1 MSVRIFVILY
11 EGFEESHLKF
21 LDFFKATP
29 AMDIQYA
36 SLDGQNIGKHSV
48 QLALRDIAWD
58 PTHARTRDEVVLL
71 PGAADPKVDL
81 PQDFLDALTS
91 VVINNTLRDIITI
104 DSSIRVLI
112 KIRAESATQIETG
125 RECTFAVPESSP
137 DRSPVENVIWHH
149 SPVVYD
155 GTREKL
161 QVDMVGF
168 QWICSPFEAFGG
180 PIAEGYEDRSRSE
193 VAARVIR
200 ENAKIDNESFSLII
214 DAAAKLAAQGF
225 LEAGTSVLTAF
236 LAVYP
241 NPTDGNMQAIRWPFE
256 FLWEAE
262 GKRPTSLPWEA
273 PSTEQLTQ
281 PTESLSGALGEVLL
295 NTIDTKI
302 ALGDL
307 PTYPYS
313 LKDAAAMCVESG
325 DMQRARR
332 YLDLEFK
339 RIIIMQHPSEWYH
352 LLEYRSLAPLILE
365 GGMGRATGQTPEGA
379 AADAETII
387 AAIQSWSTTRQP
399 RRKAR
404 EDAARKV
411 AGLHLEELLDR
422 LEPSKA
428 DDDGSLRKGPA
439 AEEDIASIEAALG
452 MSLPQDYREFLLV
465 SNGLNSLPTMELPGL
480 RPVGELD
487 WEDTTALGLNEL
499 EVTLGLRLDDEE
511 NTIVPKM
518 GRILM
523 LSAAD
528 DEEQV
533 WLLEP
538 TQVEHTLEIL
548 KSHRGLKRFSQPVG
562 WRVVLW
568 RHWCPE
574 AVWFR
579 SFRGYLEAAAKKV

>member
-1 MSVRIFVILY
+1 MF
-11 EGFEESHLKF
+11 
-21 LDFFKATP
+21 P
-29 AMDIQYA
+29 
-36 SLDGQNIGKHSV
+36 
-48 QLALRDIAWD
+48 
-58 PTHARTRDEVVLL
+58 
-71 PGAADPKVDL
+71 
-81 PQDFLDALTS
+81 
-91 VVINNTLRDIITI
+91 
-104 DSSIRVLI
+104 
-112 KIRAESATQIETG
+112 
-125 RECTFAVPESSP
+125 
-137 DRSPVENVIWHH
+137 
-149 SPVVYD
+149 
-155 GTREKL
+155 
-161 QVDMVGF
+161 
-168 QWICSPFEAFGG
+168 PFEHPTCAS
-180 PIAEGYEDRSRSE
+180 EGYEDRSRSE

-200 ENAKIDNESFSLII
+200 ENGKIDNESFSLII

-225 LEAGTSVLTAF
+225 LEAGTSVLTAL

-241 NPTDGNMQAIRWPFE
+241 NPTDRNMQAIRWPFE

-262 GKRPTSLPWEA
+262 GKRPTFLPWEA
-273 PSTEQLTQ
+273 PSTEELTQ

-313 LKDAAAMCVESG
+313 LKDAAA
-325 DMQRARR
+325 
-332 YLDLEFK
+332 
-339 RIIIMQHPSEWYH
+339 IEWYH

-411 AGLHLEELLDR
+411 TGLRLEELLDR
-422 LEPSKA
+422 LELSMV
-428 DDDGSLRKGPA
+428 DEDSSLRKGPA
-439 AEEDIASIEAALG
+439 AEDDIASIEAALG
-452 MSLPQDYREFLLV
+452 ISLPEDYREFLLV

-480 RPVGELD
+480 RPVGELE
-487 WEDTTALGLNEL
+487 WEDAAALGLDEL
-499 EVTLGLRLDDEE
+499 EATLGLRLDEE
-511 NTIVPKM
+511 ESTLVPKM

-533 WLLEP
+533 GLLEP
-538 TQVEHTLEIL
+538 PQVEHTLEIL
-548 KSHRGLKRFSQPVG
+548 KAHRGLKRFSQPT
-562 WRVVLW
+562 RVVLW

-579 SFRGYLEAAAKKV
+579 SFRGYLEAAVKKI

>member
-11 EGFEESHLKF
+11 EGFDESHLKF
-21 LDFFKATP
+21 LDFFKAPP

-48 QLALRDIAWD
+48 QLAIRDIAWD
-58 PTHARTRDEVVLL
+58 PTHARTRDDVVLL
-71 PGAADPKVDL
+71 PGAVDPKVDL
-81 PQDFLDALTS
+81 PQDFLDALTP

-104 DSSIRVLI
+104 DSSIRGNLKSIWSASSGSAVNLKPLAVLL
-112 KIRAESATQIETG
+112 RDVL
-125 RECTFAVPESSP
+125 RL
-137 DRSPVENVIWHH
+137 
-149 SPVVYD
+149 D
-155 GTREKL
+155 GLKGHR
-161 QVDMVGF
+161 DGMF
-168 QWICSPFEAFGG
+168 PPFEHPTCAS
-180 PIAEGYEDRSRSE
+180 EGYEDRSRSE

-241 NPTDGNMQAIRWPFE
+241 NPTDRNMEAIRWPFE

-273 PSTEQLTQ
+273 PSTEQLMQ
-281 PTESLSGALGEVLL
+281 PTEALSGALGEVLL

-325 DMQRARR
+325 DMQRARG

-379 AADAETII
+379 SADAETII

-411 AGLHLEELLDR
+411 TGLRLEELLDR
-422 LEPSKA
+422 LELSKA

-480 RPVGELD
+480 RPVGELE
-487 WEDTTALGLNEL
+487 WEDAAALGLDEL
-499 EVTLGLRLDDEE
+499 EATLGLRLDEE
-511 NTIVPKM
+511 ESTLVPKM

-538 TQVEHTLEIL
+538 PQVEHTLEIL
-548 KSHRGLKRFSQPVG
+548 KAHRGLKRFSQPT
-562 WRVVLW
+562 RVVLW

-579 SFRGYLEAAAKKV
+579 SFRGYLEAAVKKT